1 MRNVSPS
8 EIDEHIGIIDNCKF
22 VNDNVHDIF
31 VNTCG
36 VEGIATRK
44 TPCVVKV
51 FGASTKS
58 VSCNVLCNSNTEIL
72 NANQCDPV
80 SIFKLARFAFPS
92 QDPSP
97 TEAGLKEISDFQ
109 SLEYLINVAGHRL
122 TWDLKQEW
130 DLLCNRDTAYPEI
143 TSSGV
148 LSTQYDLKQEINAYK
163 RSKEKER

>member
-1 MRNVSPS
+1 M
-8 EIDEHIGIIDNCKF
+8 
-22 VNDNVHDIF
+22 
-31 VNTCG
+31 
-36 VEGIATRK
+36 
-44 TPCVVKV
+44 
-51 FGASTKS
+51 
-58 VSCNVLCNSNTEIL
+58 

-80 SIFKLARFAFPS
+80 SIFKLARFIFPK

-130 DLLCNRDTAYPEI
+130 DSLCNRDTAYPEI

-148 LSTQYDLKQEINAYK
+148 LSTQYDFKQEINAFK
-163 RSKEKER
+163 RSKAKEQYIVQKTEQDGRANTIFNTNVSPSLEKCARNSVDAGRILASDVPIFNWPTSGP